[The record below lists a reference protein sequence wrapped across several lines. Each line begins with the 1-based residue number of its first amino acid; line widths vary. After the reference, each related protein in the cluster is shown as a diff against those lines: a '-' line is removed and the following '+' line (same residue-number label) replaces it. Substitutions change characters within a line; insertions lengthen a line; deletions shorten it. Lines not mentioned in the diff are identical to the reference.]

1 MAIKNKNVDPIPEK
15 FDSYED
21 AAEFWG
27 THDTT
32 DYPEAFET
40 IQYESSFQGRQYE
53 IEIPE
58 ELLLSLRQKARQRGV
73 TVNQLAT
80 TLLQQQIRAL
90 S

>member
-1 MAIKNKNVDPIPEK
+1 MAIKNKKIEPIPEE
-15 FDSYED
+15 FGSYEE

-32 DYPEAFET
+32 DYPDAFET
-40 IQYESSFQGRQYE
+40 IQFESSFQGRQYE

-58 ELLLSLRQKARQRGV
+58 ELVLSLRQKARQRGV

-80 TLLQQQIRAL
+80 TLLQQQIRTL
-90 S
+90 P